1 MRLGM
6 SQTEVDCFRV
16 QRRIPRQHKSFDTPT
31 RIFFSQDLTH
41 HRTTMRLVTLDRPG
55 LLSEVGQTFLACGIS
70 LQHAKIS
77 TIGAQVEDI
86 FFITDRDKQP
96 LQEEQQLECLRRS
109 ITERLP
115 KTPEE

>member
-1 MRLGM
+1 
-6 SQTEVDCFRV
+6 
-16 QRRIPRQHKSFDTPT
+16 

-55 LLSEVGQTFLACGIS
+55 LLSEVGQAFLACGIS

-96 LQEEQQLECLRRS
+96 LQEEQ
-109 ITERLP
+109 
-115 KTPEE
+115 